1 MIDGVKLTGAP
12 VVMGQS
18 WSMDSEEARSS
29 LFSAK
34 GGTVAELSGS
44 MVLQRRLVVQWW
56 SSITSHLGHVYF

>member
-1 MIDGVKLTGAP
+1 MIDGVKLAGAP

-18 WSMDSEEARSS
+18 WSTDSEEARSS

-44 MVLQRRLVVQWW
+44 VVGAMVVKYN
-56 SSITSHLGHVYF
+56 ITSRACLFFLSVVN